1 MSNKNLDICPSVAQ
15 ELGVTEWH
23 PIRVAA
29 RRTGLS
35 AHVIRAW
42 EKRYGAVTPH
52 RTETNRRVYS
62 REDVERLALLRR
74 STLLGRS
81 IGQIAKLSTEE
92 LRRLVTEDETAQRAV
107 NSGESL
113 EMVPTTGHSARVL
126 NACLEAAKELDA
138 NRLQHELDSAVVTLS
153 RPVLM
158 SDVIVPLMQSLGTAW
173 REGSARIAHEHLA
186 TAVVRTFIGGLNG
199 AFHVPPSAPQILV
212 TTPSGQLHEIGAL
225 LAAGM
230 AATDGWRTTYLGP
243 SLPADEIAGAARQ
256 SDAHVV
262 ALSIVY
268 PTDDPHVATEL
279 KRLAQF
285 LPPTTR
291 LIVGGPG
298 ASGYRSVL
306 DEIGAIQ
313 VTDLES
319 LMRELQALRVAPAP
333 E

>member
-1 MSNKNLDICPSVAQ
+1 M
-15 ELGVTEWH
+15 TEWH

-35 AHVIRAW
+35 PHVIRAW

-62 REDVERLALLRR
+62 QEDVERLSLLRR

-81 IGQIAKLSTEE
+81 IGQIATLSTEE
-92 LRRLVTEDETAQRAV
+92 LRRLVAEDEAAQRAAS
-107 NSGESL
+107 SGESL
-113 EMVPTTGHSARVL
+113 ETAPTTGHSARVL
-126 NACLEAAKELDA
+126 KACIDAAKELDA
-138 NRLQHELDSAVVTLS
+138 HRLQHELDSAVVTLS

-173 REGSARIAHEHLA
+173 REGSVRVAHEHLA
-186 TAVVRTFIGGLNG
+186 TAVVRTFVGSLNG
-199 AFHVPPSAPQILV
+199 AFQVPSNAPQILV

-225 LAAGM
+225 LAAAM
-230 AATDGWRTTYLGP
+230 AAADGWRTTYLGP

-256 SDAHVV
+256 SGARAV

-268 PTDDPHVATEL
+268 PTDDPHVANEL
-279 KRLAQF
+279 KKLMQF
-285 LPPTTR
+285 LPSTTR
-291 LIVGGPG
+291 LIVGGRG
-298 ASGYRSVL
+298 ASSYRTVL

-313 VTDLES
+313 ATDLDS
-319 LMRELQALRVAPAP
+319 LMRELEALRLEPNA
-333 E
+333 

>member
-1 MSNKNLDICPSVAQ
+1 MSNKNIDIRPSGTKQLV
-15 ELGVTEWH
+15 VTEWH

-62 REDVERLALLRR
+62 QEDVERLALLRR

-81 IGQIAKLSTEE
+81 IGQIAKLSTDE
-92 LRRLVTEDETAQRAV
+92 LRRLVAEDEAAQRAA
-107 NSGESL
+107 SSSESI
-113 EMVPTTGHSARVL
+113 ETAPTTGHSARVL
-126 NACLEAAKELDA
+126 AACIEAATELNA
-138 NRLQHELDSAVVTLS
+138 ARLQHELDAAVVTLS

-173 REGSARIAHEHLA
+173 REGSVRVAHEHLA
-186 TAVVRTFIGGLNG
+186 TAVVRSFVGGLNG
-199 AFHVPPSAPQILV
+199 AFHVPANAPQILV

-225 LAAGM
+225 LAAAVAG
-230 AATDGWRTTYLGP
+230 ADGWRTTYLGP

-256 SDAHVV
+256 SDARVV

-268 PTDDPHVATEL
+268 PTDDPHVRNEL
-279 KRLAQF
+279 VKLAQF
-285 LPPTTR
+285 LPSTTR
-291 LIVGGPG
+291 LIVGGRG
-298 ASGYRSVL
+298 ASSYRSAL
-306 DEIGAIQ
+306 EEIGAIQ
-313 VTDLES
+313 VSDLES
-319 LMRELQALRVAPAP
+319 LMGELQALRLEPRA
-333 E
+333 